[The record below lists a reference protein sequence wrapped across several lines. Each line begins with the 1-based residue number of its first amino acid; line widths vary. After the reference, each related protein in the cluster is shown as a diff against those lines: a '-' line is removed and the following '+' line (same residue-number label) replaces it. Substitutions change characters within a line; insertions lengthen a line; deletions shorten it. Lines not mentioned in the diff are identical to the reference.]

1 MLVCEG
7 ITGNATSYFCS
18 NIIIQEKKKKKSII
32 SYNIFFFFFKYM
44 FRGLIDKE
52 TYVQFVVGEDMTNC
66 SLPLEVT
73 TSQLVALDL
82 EMLSL
87 LK

>member
-1 MLVCEG
+1 
-7 ITGNATSYFCS
+7 
-18 NIIIQEKKKKKSII
+18 
-32 SYNIFFFFFKYM
+32 M

-52 TYVQFVVGEDMTNC
+52 TYVQFAVGEDMTNC
-66 SLPLEVT
+66 SLPLEVM
-73 TSQLVALDL
+73 TSQLVASDL